1 MNGAVLVTGGGR
13 RIGRSISLSL
23 ASSGFHVVIQT
34 RSVDNGINLVAD
46 EIRSLGSS
54 CTIVEGDLESLD
66 SPQKLFSDSIESL
79 PNDTTLVGLVNC
91 ASMFQ
96 WDAPS
101 NVKSESLIS
110 HYKVNSIAPILLSS
124 LLFNYLKEIDV
135 SSFEQKISPC
145 IVNILDQK
153 LVAPHPDH
161 FSYTLSK
168 HALSGATIMMAKE
181 FAPFCRVNAVLPG
194 HVLASPDQTSSG
206 FEKAQSE
213 SPLGYGP
220 SPSDIAE
227 AVTFLFRAK
236 SVTAQSLVVD
246 AGEHLLGRSRDVVF
260 ETEGLDD

>member
-1 MNGAVLVTGGGR
+1 MIGAVLVTGGGR

-23 ASSGFHVVIQT
+23 ASVGFHIVIQT
-34 RSVDNGINLVAD
+34 RSIDNGINSVAD

-54 CTIVEGDLESLD
+54 CTIVEANLESSE
-66 SPQKLFSDSIESL
+66 SPQQMFSDLIKSL
-79 PNDTTLVGLVNC
+79 PNDTILTGLVNC

-96 WDAPS
+96 WDSPS
-101 NVKSESLIS
+101 NVEAESLIA
-110 HYKVNSIAPILLSS
+110 HYKVNSVAPILLSS
-124 LLFNYLKEIDV
+124 LLYNYLKEIDM
-135 SSFEQKISPC
+135 SGFEQKVSPC

-168 HALSGATIMMAKE
+168 QALSGATIMMAKQ

-194 HVLASPDQTSSG
+194 HVLASPDQTTSG
-206 FEKAQSE
+206 FEKAQAE

-220 SPSDIAE
+220 SPTDIAE
-227 AVTFLFRAK
+227 AVSFLFTAK

>member
-1 MNGAVLVTGGGR
+1 MIGAVLVTGGGR

-23 ASSGFHVVIQT
+23 ASIGFHIVIQT
-34 RSVDNGINLVAD
+34 RSIDSGIKLVAD
-46 EIRSLGSS
+46 EIRSLGSG
-54 CTIVEGDLESLD
+54 CTIVEGNLESSE
-66 SPQKLFSDSIESL
+66 SPQQLFNDSIQSL
-79 PNDTTLVGLVNC
+79 PKNTTLVGLVNC
-91 ASMFQ
+91 ASMFH
-96 WDAPS
+96 WDSPS
-101 NVKSESLIS
+101 NVEAESLIA
-110 HYKVNSIAPILLSS
+110 HYKVNSVAPILLSS
-124 LLFNYLKEIDV
+124 LLYNYLKEVDV
-135 SSFEQKISPC
+135 GSFGENISPC

-168 HALSGATIMMAKE
+168 QALSGATVMMAKQ

-194 HVLASPDQTSSG
+194 HVLASPDQTASG
-206 FEKAQSE
+206 FEKAQAE

-220 SPSDIAE
+220 SPGDIAE
-227 AVTFLFRAK
+227 AVSFLFRSR